1 MTRIHDTG
9 ERDLRFWGCAIHNDI
24 QGPARKAL
32 IEQLKAAG
40 FKASMY
46 GYKARIAA
54 EGHKRRVLKATG
66 IELEVFQHDY
76 L

>member
-1 MTRIHDTG
+1 MQMMPQDPH
-9 ERDLRFWGCAIHNDI
+9 LRFWGCAIQNDI

-40 FKASMY
+40 FKASVY
-46 GYKARIAA
+46 GFKARIAA
-54 EGHKRRVLKATG
+54 VGHMTRVKKATG

>member
-1 MTRIHDTG
+1 MTRAPQN
-9 ERDLRFWGCAIHNDI
+9 DLRFWGCAIDENI

-40 FKASMY
+40 FKPSVY
-46 GYKARIAA
+46 GFKARIAA
-54 EGHKRRVLKATG
+54 VGHITRVRKATG
-66 IELEVFQHDY
+66 IALEVFQHDY